1 MDGLLSL
8 GKEDHSNGYLTLS
21 TMHDYENL
29 FELDVLSL
37 DNTLNVDQYTFTEFQ
52 EQLQQ
57 IPKCLYQTWKPNH
70 PNFYTNKKGSLVS
83 LLNLIFEP
91 QHDLVHDTVKEYVGK
106 IEEQLL
112 EGVVRK
118 HMQP

>member
-37 DNTLNVDQYTFTEFQ
+37 DNTLNVDQYTFFTEFQ
-52 EQLQQ
+52 EQL
-57 IPKCLYQTWKPNH
+57 
-70 PNFYTNKKGSLVS
+70 
-83 LLNLIFEP
+83 
-91 QHDLVHDTVKEYVGK
+91 
-106 IEEQLL
+106 
-112 EGVVRK
+112 
-118 HMQP
+118 